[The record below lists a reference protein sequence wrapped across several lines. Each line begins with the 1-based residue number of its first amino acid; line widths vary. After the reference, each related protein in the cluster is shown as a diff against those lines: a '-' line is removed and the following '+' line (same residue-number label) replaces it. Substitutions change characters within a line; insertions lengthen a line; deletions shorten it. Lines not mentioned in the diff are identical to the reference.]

1 MRVCPLS
8 IERLYEE
15 RQAERDVFM
24 AREQEMRDRECP
36 INGNSRVVTTKEQ
49 RGSMCRLAS
58 DHCQVL
64 ASLKSAEAS
73 RALRVAISLGV

>member
-1 MRVCPLS
+1 MQPYH
-8 IERLYEE
+8 IFP
-15 RQAERDVFM
+15 D
-24 AREQEMRDRECP
+24 EMM
-36 INGNSRVVTTKEQ
+36 KELPGYVSKEHLGPMFG
-49 RGSMCRLAS
+49 RAS